1 MRVFYPLLPGQGDEN
16 AVKDINDKLNEL
28 NELWDRVQNESLG
41 RIKTL
46 QETLETSDKFWADL
60 TEIMQVS
67 TARVWSFLEIWSIRR
82 FSLISVRFPFAFQA
96 LKEIQENL
104 STLENP
110 SVDPGIVREQ
120 QDLQNQLREE
130 MEIMRPDIENTK
142 IVGQELMALC
152 GEPDRLDV

>member
-1 MRVFYPLLPGQGDEN
+1 M
-16 AVKDINDKLNEL
+16 A
-28 NELWDRVQNESLG
+28 
-41 RIKTL
+41 
-46 QETLETSDKFWADL
+46 
-60 TEIMQVS
+60 
-67 TARVWSFLEIWSIRR
+67 IRR
-82 FSLISVRFPFAFQA
+82 CDLSVNVCDSLFQA

-142 IVGQELMALC
+142 IVGRELMELC
-152 GEPDRLDV
+152 GEPDRSVFSAEFGRGFCIR

>member
-1 MRVFYPLLPGQGDEN
+1 M
-16 AVKDINDKLNEL
+16 
-28 NELWDRVQNESLG
+28 
-41 RIKTL
+41 
-46 QETLETSDKFWADL
+46 
-60 TEIMQVS
+60 
-67 TARVWSFLEIWSIRR
+67 
-82 FSLISVRFPFAFQA
+82 
-96 LKEIQENL
+96 KEIQENL

-152 GEPDRLDV
+152 GEPDR

>member
-1 MRVFYPLLPGQGDEN
+1 MGKFRSCSPAQLLKKNLLPG
-16 AVKDINDKLNEL
+16 LL
-28 NELWDRVQNESLG
+28 PSLLHSSLFQIFFAT
-41 RIKTL
+41 RRWPYADSPSPSTL
-46 QETLETSDKFWADL
+46 
-60 TEIMQVS
+60 
-67 TARVWSFLEIWSIRR
+67 
-82 FSLISVRFPFAFQA
+82 FQA

-152 GEPDRLDV
+152 GEPDRYGRDMNRFHL